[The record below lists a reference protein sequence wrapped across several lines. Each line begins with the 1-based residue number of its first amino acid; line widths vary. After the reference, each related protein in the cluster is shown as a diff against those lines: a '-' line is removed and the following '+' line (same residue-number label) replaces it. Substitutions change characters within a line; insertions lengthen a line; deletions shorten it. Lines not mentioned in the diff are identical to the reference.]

1 MLDKPCTPHR
11 IRERAQSVSCD
22 RASAPPRKP
31 PSTRRE
37 RADFPAIDSARTVGA
52 RRNPARGVGSKPRAA
67 LTRSHIRDGL
77 IPDSRPRQTAQE
89 RRCDGRR
96 SGLGSQPS
104 RSSCEVSTRG
114 SVFAS
119 SFSSR
124 ARTVRQVG
132 RRGSKIGRQ
141 GPGFGAEVTVR
152 HDASRS
158 AHSRSSLADP
168 GEVSEVSTT
177 LGTEIDVS
185 FTHRG

>member
-1 MLDKPCTPHR
+1 MSALNQL
-11 IRERAQSVSCD
+11 AAD

-114 SVFAS
+114 SVVRNRVSVLARERFAKL
-119 SFSSR
+119 
-124 ARTVRQVG
+124 G

-168 GEVSEVSTT
+168 
-177 LGTEIDVS
+177 
-185 FTHRG
+185 RGGLRGINHPGYGD